1 MAIVFQRWRSLKKFI
16 YLRDEQDF
24 INDWSCTKV
33 SNEKRAKLCE
43 KLNYIIDT
51 SYSSISI
58 SNYLKFIRKGYITW
72 IIYYSKKRSTIVTVV
87 H

>member
-1 MAIVFQRWRSLKKFI
+1 MSKILLTIEVKR
-16 YLRDEQDF
+16 
-24 INDWSCTKV
+24 SCTKV

-58 SNYLKFIRKGYITW
+58 NNYLKFIRKGYITW